1 MYLCTFFSP
10 IIVSLPTEQVDM
22 DSGVSEGIAPFLFFF
37 LVVLLIRQQKTVL
50 SNEYVRVWGQEK

>member
-22 DSGVSEGIAPFLFFF
+22 DSGVSEGIAPFHFFF
-37 LVVLLIRQQKTVL
+37 YFFGSSADQTAENSTFK
-50 SNEYVRVWGQEK
+50 